1 MKNFKVG
8 LRLNAL
14 LGMLL
19 ALTLVSFLMG
29 CGGKQAVPA
38 GKPPKAYT
46 QLKIQ
51 ASEHWR
57 DMAVEVAERVLMA
70 VEDRC
75 DIQGRPIH
83 IVHPNNRPFS
93 VAFYNLLRTE
103 LVSRGMQVSYDR
115 EPGDVVL
122 EYTVQT
128 VPFDASRFGTGD
140 THYAPPSD
148 NEIIV
153 NARLFYQNR
162 FVLHC
167 SAIRYIND
175 ADWALYIDPQVADPK
190 AESSRS
196 VRVTNR

>member
-1 MKNFKVG
+1 MMNFKVG
-8 LRLNAL
+8 TRLS
-14 LGMLL
+14 MLL
-19 ALTLVSFLMG
+19 ALTLVAFLMG
-29 CGGKQAVPA
+29 CNNKQAVPA
-38 GKPPKAYT
+38 GTAPTAYT
-46 QLKIQ
+46 QVKVQ
-51 ASEHWR
+51 AAEHWR
-57 DMAVEVAERVLMA
+57 GMAVEVADRVLMA

-128 VPFDASRFGTGD
+128 VPFSDSRFGTGD

-190 AESSRS
+190 AESSRN